1 MGVLDHIGQ
10 HCKWPPTVKSEVAN
24 RVSELTKALLEFAVK
39 RRMQMAPTSWEQSAA
54 LTLHGPRC

>member
-24 RVSELTKALLEFAVK
+24 RVSQGPVRVCSEKKDADGTNLVGG
-39 RRMQMAPTSWEQSAA
+39 RM
-54 LTLHGPRC
+54 